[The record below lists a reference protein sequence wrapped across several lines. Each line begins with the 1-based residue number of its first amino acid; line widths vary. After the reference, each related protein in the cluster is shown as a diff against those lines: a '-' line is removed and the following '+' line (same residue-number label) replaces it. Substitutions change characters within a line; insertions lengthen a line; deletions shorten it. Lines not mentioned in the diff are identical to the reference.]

1 MTISVPTTDR
11 RRGACPILPG
21 GVTEPFD
28 GPVRGVRPG
37 GITGSGAG
45 RRDAPVR
52 GLPEQG
58 KDMEKTGRKN
68 AAGGWV
74 REQFLSRIASAG
86 MLFMAVVGCALGF
99 SVRGLPVFDGP
110 AGSSASW
117 VVTGAMILAF
127 GLFYAYGRRIN
138 ATWGRGLEAERRIG
152 DLIEHAVAQRGCAVA
167 HDVKEALGGRGNV
180 DHVVMTPAGIW
191 VVETKSGWLS
201 KRRFRRALRQVAEN
215 VGRVRSH
222 LETSLPVRGALV
234 IADRSNDSLEAQ
246 YDGNGEAVQAFGA
259 KKFWRVLSD
268 EREQTGADGGLP
280 RFEMERVERAVWN
293 LGSTGH
299 LES

>member
-1 MTISVPTTDR
+1 
-11 RRGACPILPG
+11 
-21 GVTEPFD
+21 
-28 GPVRGVRPG
+28 
-37 GITGSGAG
+37 
-45 RRDAPVR
+45 
-52 GLPEQG
+52 
-58 KDMEKTGRKN
+58 MEKTGRKN

-74 REQFLSRIASAG
+74 HEQFVIRIASAG

-110 AGSSASW
+110 AGSLASW
-117 VVTGAMILAF
+117 LAMGGLILAF

-152 DLIEHAVAQRGCAVA
+152 DLIEYAVARRGCAVA

-201 KRRFRRALRQVAEN
+201 KRRFRQARRQVAEN
-215 VGRVRSH
+215 VGRVRRH

-246 YDGNGEAVQAFGA
+246 YHRNGEAVQAFGA
-259 KKFWRVLSD
+259 TKFLWVLSA
-268 EREQTGADGGLP
+268 EREQTCADVRSP
-280 RFEMERVERAVWN
+280 EMERVERAVWN
-293 LGSTGH
+293 LGSTGY
-299 LES
+299 LKS